1 MMVVKDPIHD
11 SDLQSQPQ
19 FPTAT
24 STKFPAHGLQ
34 QPQPPPQLAGRCCG
48 CCWSEF
54 SDIWWAI
61 WSSEARS
68 DIVTIIELRFNWERL
83 NRSVAACVGRP
94 STATATAI
102 WLHIAVAIEN
112 RCPEWGPLKGNLK
125 CVHIFCFNV
134 QRYFFNSFDSFIWFI
149 LLFDFYL
156 NKFYLI
162 FLVRENYSL
171 EGRG

>member
-1 MMVVKDPIHD
+1 MEVSISLNSSFASVSWFLKGPIHD

-24 STKFPAHGLQ
+24 STKFPVYGLQ

-68 DIVTIIELRFNWERL
+68 DIVTIRELRFNWERL

-102 WLHIAVAIEN
+102 WPHIAVAIEN
-112 RCPEWGPLKGNLK
+112 RCRGWGPLGFHSQVEQRPTWFSPSDCYSANL
-125 CVHIFCFNV
+125 
-134 QRYFFNSFDSFIWFI
+134 
-149 LLFDFYL
+149 
-156 NKFYLI
+156 
-162 FLVRENYSL
+162 LVSSWTL
-171 EGRG
+171 